1 MSLPI
6 PTVTIFGKPG
16 CCLCDEALEVIERV
30 SRRVPFRL
38 EKVDITSSPDLMAR
52 YRYDIPVVHVDG
64 REAFLQGVDEKQF
77 LRLLDPAG

>member
-16 CCLCDEALEVIERV
+16 CCLCDEALDVIRRV
-30 SRRVPFRL
+30 QQRVPFRL
-38 EKVDITSSPDLMAR
+38 EKVDITSSPDLHDR

-64 REAFLQGVDEKQF
+64 REVFLQGVDEG
-77 LRLLDPAG
+77 RLLQLLGR